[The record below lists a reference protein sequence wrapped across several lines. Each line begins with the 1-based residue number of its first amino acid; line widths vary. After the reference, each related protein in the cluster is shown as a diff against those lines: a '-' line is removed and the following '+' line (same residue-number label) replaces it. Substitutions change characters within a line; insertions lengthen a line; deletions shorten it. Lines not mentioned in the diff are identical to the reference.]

1 MMCGIAGI
9 LNFNKSNVQLENI
22 QLMTTSM
29 RRRGPDDEGICFF
42 AVNGECWI
50 LGSEGTSPAVMA
62 ADGPYFPSQVFR
74 GNVPADAFLALGH
87 RRLSILDL
95 SPAGHQPMC
104 TEDQRYWMVYNG
116 EIYNYREIRD
126 TMKKGG
132 ERFNTNTDTEVFLK
146 AFRKWG
152 LECVNWFN
160 GMWAA
165 AIWDNQEKVLYCT
178 RDRIGIK
185 PFYYFNND
193 QYLIF
198 ASDIKTLIASGL
210 YFPEPDWQGVYHA
223 MSFYCAPRPLTC
235 FKGVRALEQAHWLMV
250 SSNGEVRKQRFWQLP
265 VGQVEYGKSE
275 RQWLEELEEA
285 IRLAVR
291 RRLVADVPLGTFM
304 SGGIDSTTMSAIA
317 AQEHPGIK
325 AFTLAYEE
333 SAKEFDELPSARAT
347 ASRYP
352 LQHIIKK
359 VVPEQCLPNL
369 LEMTRCYEEPFYSI
383 APNYVI
389 SQLVAENQVT
399 VILNGLG
406 PDETLCGYGRDHGLN
421 LWTKIHPWHRA
432 LSLWPAGIRKIDSL
446 KDLAGLTDISDYY
459 VFNFSTFTERQ
470 KQDLFASPQTREWN
484 SYTTFKELY
493 GLKSLAF
500 SDNIEALCYLDL
512 INYIGNHHVYR
523 VDQFTMHFSLEGRFP
538 YLDYELIELC
548 ARIPSSLKKKNGLG
562 KYPLRQIAQKYI
574 DPSCLTMNKKG
585 FGLPVEHWMRGT
597 LKPLVQEKINGLKMR
612 GILKNGIIDNMLQ
625 GFYVRNNNYQQLW
638 FLVSLE
644 LWLEAFID

>member
-9 LNFNKSNVQLENI
+9 LNFNKSNILLENI
-22 QLMTTSM
+22 QLMTTAM

-50 LGSEGTSPAVMA
+50 LGSKGTSPAVMA
-62 ADGPYFPSQVFR
+62 ADGPYFPSQEFI
-74 GNVPADAFLALGH
+74 GNVPAAAFLALGH

-132 ERFNTNTDTEVFLK
+132 EKFNTNTDTEVFLK

-152 LECVNWFN
+152 LECVTWFN

-165 AIWDNQEKVLYCT
+165 AIWDNQEKLLYCT

-210 YFPEPDWQGVYHA
+210 YSPEPDWEGVYHA

-235 FKGVRALEQAHWLMV
+235 FRDVRALEQAHWLIV
-250 SSNGEVRKQRFWQLP
+250 SPDGEVKKQRFWQLP
-265 VGQVEYGKSE
+265 VGQIDYRKSE

-285 IRLAVR
+285 VRLAVR
-291 RRLVADVPLGTFM
+291 RRLVADVPVGTFM
-304 SGGIDSTTMSAIA
+304 SGGIDSTLMSAIA

-359 VVPEQCLPNL
+359 VVPEQCLTNL
-369 LEMTRCYEEPFYSI
+369 SEMIRCYEEPYYSI
-383 APNYVI
+383 PPNYVI
-389 SQLVAENQVT
+389 SQFVAENQVT

-406 PDETLCGYGRDHGLN
+406 PDEMLCGYGWDHWLN
-421 LWTKIHPWHRA
+421 LWTKIRPWHRA
-432 LSLWPAGIRKIDSL
+432 LSLWPEGIRKIDSL

-459 VFNFSTFTERQ
+459 VFNFSIFTERQ
-470 KQDLFASPQTREWN
+470 KQGLFAPPQAREWN
-484 SYTTFKELY
+484 SYATFKELY

-500 SDNIEALCYLDL
+500 SDNIEALCYMDL

-538 YLDYELIELC
+538 YLDHELVEFC
-548 ARIPSSLKKKNGLG
+548 AQMPSPLKKQNGLG
-562 KYPLRQIAQKYI
+562 KYPLRQVAQKYI
-574 DPSCLTMNKKG
+574 DPSCLTMTKKG
-585 FGLPVEHWMRGT
+585 FGLPLSYWMQSD
-597 LKPLVQEKINGLKMR
+597 LKGLVQEKLQSLKSR
-612 GILKNGIIDNMLQ
+612 GIFVDSQLHSLETDLARGKSVHN
-625 GFYVRNNNYQQLW
+625 QLW
-638 FLVSLE
+638 FLVSIE
-644 LWLEAFID
+644 LWLETFMN